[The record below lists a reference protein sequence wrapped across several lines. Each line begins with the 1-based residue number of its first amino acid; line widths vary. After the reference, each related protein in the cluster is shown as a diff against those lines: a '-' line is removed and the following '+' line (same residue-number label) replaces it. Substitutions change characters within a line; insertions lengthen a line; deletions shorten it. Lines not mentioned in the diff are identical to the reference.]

1 MKCIFYYKC
10 EYFLFEIA
18 VISGA
23 FCYDVIL
30 DSRLNDWKP
39 TKVSA
44 IICPECF
51 VPSILVQWFSGGGRG
66 QWCT

>member
-1 MKCIFYYKC
+1 MYGMAMKCMLHYKH

-30 DSRLNDWKP
+30 DNRLNDWKP
-39 TKVSA
+39 AKVSA
-44 IICPECF
+44 IICPRCF
-51 VPSILVQWFSGGGRG
+51 VACILVQ
-66 QWCT
+66 